1 MMFFNLVCADK
12 TKFYNL
18 RVYQKHKFNNISVGR
33 CYKFINTI
41 NKGEN
46 RYWVVASSL
55 IAFTSRV
62 DVPEELLKNIP
73 LLPEETPI
81 TGVKR
86 KLNEATACDEISTI
100 TGKVVQYKNVSTS
113 FNFLVIII
121 KIFKK
126 EFVNM
131 LIGWKI

>member
-86 KLNEATACDEISTI
+86 RLNEATACDER
-100 TGKVVQYKNVSTS
+100 
-113 FNFLVIII
+113 
-121 KIFKK
+121 
-126 EFVNM
+126 
-131 LIGWKI
+131 

>member
-62 DVPEELLKNIP
+62 DVPEEMLKNIP
-73 LLPEETPI
+73 LLPEETPV

-86 KLNEATACDEISTI
+86 KLNETTACYERSTV
-100 TGKVVQYKNVSTS
+100 TGKIVQVY
-113 FNFLVIII
+113 
-121 KIFKK
+121 
-126 EFVNM
+126 
-131 LIGWKI
+131 

>member
-81 TGVKR
+81 TAVKR
-86 KLNEATACDEISTI
+86 KLNEATACDER
-100 TGKVVQYKNVSTS
+100 YKNVSTS

-126 EFVNM
+126 ERLIVNM